1 MQNTCSDEHSTSES
15 LDMPNSHCLDLDLTT
30 CSSSQ
35 YFNHENGLNSRG
47 DSLQLLEDSENHFP
61 FVDVSPIPSMNTPI
75 FVGPDPCQGWEKTI
89 QGLDRNTEDDTS
101 LPCPEEKDGK
111 LSLTVAENT
120 NVISFLRKEYKDLC
134 HIYKGHIHDSLEQ
147 KNSGHEK
154 TIERFFSVCI
164 L

>member
-1 MQNTCSDEHSTSES
+1 
-15 LDMPNSHCLDLDLTT
+15 MPNSHCLDLDLTT

-35 YFNHENGLNSRG
+35 YFNHENGINSRG
-47 DSLQLLEDSENHFP
+47 DNLQLPEDSENHFP

-75 FVGPDPCQGWEKTI
+75 FVGPDPCQVWEKTI
-89 QGLDRNTEDDTS
+89 QGLDRNIEDDTS

-111 LSLTVAENT
+111 LSLTVAEDT
-120 NVISFLRKEYKDLC
+120 NVISFLMKEYKDLC
-134 HIYKGHIHDSLEQ
+134 HIDKGHIHDSLEQ
-147 KNSGHEK
+147 KNSRHEK